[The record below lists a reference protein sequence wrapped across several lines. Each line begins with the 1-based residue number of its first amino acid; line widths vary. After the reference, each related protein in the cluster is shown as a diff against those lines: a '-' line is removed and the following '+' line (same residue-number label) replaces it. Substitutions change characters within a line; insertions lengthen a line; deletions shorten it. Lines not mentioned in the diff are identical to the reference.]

1 MLFEQHKNLFVS
13 ADYINI
19 GVFFLEI
26 SNSTQNVD
34 IKVDQTTELHG
45 SGSGSRSGSGIFLPI
60 TLGLSLT
67 ILIVLIMTITYLSC
81 RFVFPRFSKF
91 CLM

>member
-60 TLGLSLT
+60 TLGLSFT
-67 ILIVLIMTITYLSC
+67 ILIVLIMTIHICHVGLY
-81 RFVFPRFSKF
+81 FPDSQNSV
-91 CLM
+91 